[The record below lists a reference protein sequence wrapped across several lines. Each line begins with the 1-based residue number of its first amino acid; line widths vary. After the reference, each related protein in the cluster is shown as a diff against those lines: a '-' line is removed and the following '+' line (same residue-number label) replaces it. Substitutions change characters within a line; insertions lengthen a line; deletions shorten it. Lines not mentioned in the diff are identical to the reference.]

1 MKEGRK
7 LGEGSAEGSQGSH
20 LVAGKVLRNRGV
32 NKAVTRVSSAW
43 GLREARVKQQSGK
56 LVWQRYVA

>member
-20 LVAGKVLRNRGV
+20 LVAGKVLGNRGL
-32 NKAVTRVSSAW
+32 NRAVPGVSSAW
-43 GLREARVKQQSGK
+43 GSREARVKQQSGK
-56 LVWQRYVA
+56 LVWQ

>member
-20 LVAGKVLRNRGV
+20 LVAGKVLRTEVLTEQYLEFLLHGVQERGEESSKVV
-32 NKAVTRVSSAW
+32 N
-43 GLREARVKQQSGK
+43 
-56 LVWQRYVA
+56 